1 MNKQSL
7 TDLFSSTLFHIPD
20 YQRGYAWEKKQWR
33 DFVED
38 LDALVTDDN
47 VHYHYTGTVV
57 TYQASYPTAT
67 YGRRPAKVV
76 DVVDGQQ
83 RLTTTC
89 LYLSVIIN
97 ALIAKGRTEYERDIA
112 DFLYD
117 GLRCKLTL
125 NNDTAELFHRLLSE
139 GRPLKLPSTPHQ
151 RRLCEATAYF
161 QAHVAE
167 LLADDAKGV
176 DYLIQLFEAI
186 TGKLVFTSY
195 TIEEECEIGMTF
207 ELMNSRGK
215 ELSVLELLKNYLMHW
230 TARNGAPEEREELT
244 SRVNLAWRDTYGF
257 VGDSGGSESQC
268 LRLAWTLYCHHL
280 PKNWKGYDGFK
291 QPQYIPLR
299 DFAVDG
305 QPGKGTK
312 TKAETRAFM
321 LKFVKGLPEVAR
333 HYQVVISPT
342 ADNTDS
348 AAELAWLERINNT
361 GNIANFLPLLV
372 AARSRWQAGEVTEA
386 QYIELLQAL
395 ECYAYR
401 VFLFEGKRSNSG
413 SSTLYRW
420 GHELFNQSQPN
431 LEATVAKVHDLIR
444 YYASDSAFAVQLKE
458 PGKWYHWRRL
468 LKYTLFEYEHHL
480 MDKEGKGSKPKITW
494 QELAK
499 DSTIEHILPQNP
511 AEDSHWLKVWSDE
524 ERATY
529 LHDLGNLV
537 LTKDNASYSNFDF
550 QRKKGAPGVSP
561 SYSDSCIK
569 QERKLATY
577 DDWTLESLNHRRQA
591 LEAWIL
597 GRWQTR
603 HFAVDTAMDE
613 LLEEEAMMGETE
625 L

>member
-7 TDLFSSTLFHIPD
+7 SDLFSSTLFTIPD

-47 VHYHYTGTVV
+47 IHFHYTGTVV
-57 TYQASYPTAT
+57 TYQANNDSAT
-67 YGRRPAKVV
+67 YGRRPAKLV

-89 LYLSVIIN
+89 LYLSV
-97 ALIAKGRTEYERDIA
+97 LIRTLIKAGRTEYERDIA

-125 NNDTAELFHRLLSE
+125 NNDTSELFHRLLSE
-139 GRPLKLPSTPHQ
+139 GRPLKAPVTPHQ
-151 RRLCEATAYF
+151 RRLCEATDYF
-161 QAHVAE
+161 QGHVDT
-167 LLADDAKGV
+167 LLADADKGTH
-176 DYLIQLFEAI
+176 YLTQLFEAI

-230 TARNGAPEEREELT
+230 IARNGAADEREELT
-244 SRVNLAWRDTYGF
+244 ARVNLAWRDTYGF
-257 VGDSGGSESQC
+257 VGDSSGNESQC

-280 PKNWKGYDGFK
+280 PKNWKGYEGFK
-291 QPQYIPLR
+291 QPQYLPLR
-299 DFAVDG
+299 NFAVDG
-305 QPGKGTK
+305 QAGAGK
-312 TKAETRAFM
+312 TKAQTKAF
-321 LKFVKGLPEVAR
+321 LLTFVKGLPEVAR
-333 HYQVVISPT
+333 HYQSIVSPS

-348 AAELAWLERINNT
+348 PAELAWLQRINNS

-372 AARSRWQAGEVTEA
+372 AARSRWLAGTFSEA

-401 VFLFEGKRSNSG
+401 VFLFEGRRSNSG

-420 GHELFNQSQPN
+420 GHELFNQDEVQ
-431 LEATVAKVHDLIR
+431 LEAIVANIHDLIR
-444 YYASDSAFAVQLKE
+444 YYASDSAFVAQLAQ

-468 LKYTLFEYEHHL
+468 LKYTLFEYEQHL
-480 MDKEGKGSKPKITW
+480 MDKEGKGSIPKITW
-494 QELAK
+494 EELAR
-499 DSTIEHILPQNP
+499 DSTLEHILPQNP
-511 AEDSHWLKVWSDE
+511 AEGSHWLAVWDQDS
-524 ERATY
+524 RATY
-529 LHDLGNLV
+529 QHDLGNLV
-537 LTKDNASYSNFDF
+537 LTKDNASYSNFEF

-569 QERKLATY
+569 QERKLAQY
-577 DDWTLESLNHRRQA
+577 SDWTPETLMQRRQELES
-591 LEAWIL
+591 WIL
-597 GRWQTR
+597 GRWQSRYQEQVTEPEQQLQR
-603 HFAVDTAMDE
+603 ERQWDDV
-613 LLEEEAMMGETE
+613 EA
-625 L
+625 